1 MEDEDP
7 KGEKPNEEKPNE
19 NMDLDGEK
27 RESGNQL
34 PVSSQHN
41 AADSVV
47 QQEEEG
53 ADPLSLQNKSVKV
66 HNKPVIVLS
75 QFATPIGD
83 GQWKAKLMP
92 PQTDSGL
99 INNLK
104 TQNGGT
110 VSPARSSKRSAAT
123 ADHDSVDKATK
134 LKAKKNLDSAPEK
147 GKEPQPCSFI
157 SRDDSSLLNSA
168 KSLGVV
174 LGDNEQDI
182 LNSLKALRDIEGFR
196 LVESKKLA
204 EDNKVVVD
212 DASTFCSNDDVLD
225 LEALNLICSEISEW
239 LGDGGCDP
247 KCLQT
252 PVSQK
257 KDSRRQK
264 KKTKNYS
271 R

>member
-1 MEDEDP
+1 
-7 KGEKPNEEKPNE
+7 
-19 NMDLDGEK
+19 
-27 RESGNQL
+27 
-34 PVSSQHN
+34 
-41 AADSVV
+41 
-47 QQEEEG
+47 
-53 ADPLSLQNKSVKV
+53 
-66 HNKPVIVLS
+66 
-75 QFATPIGD
+75 
-83 GQWKAKLMP
+83 
-92 PQTDSGL
+92 
-99 INNLK
+99 
-104 TQNGGT
+104 
-110 VSPARSSKRSAAT
+110 
-123 ADHDSVDKATK
+123 VDKATK
-134 LKAKKNLDSAPEK
+134 LKAKKNLDSAPGK

-182 LNSLKALRDIEGFR
+182 LNCLKALRDIEGFR
-196 LVESKKLA
+196 LVESKKLV

-212 DASTFCSNDDVLD
+212 DASTICSNDDVLD
-225 LEALNLICSEISEW
+225 LEDLNLICSEISEG

-257 KDSRRQK
+257 KGSRRQK